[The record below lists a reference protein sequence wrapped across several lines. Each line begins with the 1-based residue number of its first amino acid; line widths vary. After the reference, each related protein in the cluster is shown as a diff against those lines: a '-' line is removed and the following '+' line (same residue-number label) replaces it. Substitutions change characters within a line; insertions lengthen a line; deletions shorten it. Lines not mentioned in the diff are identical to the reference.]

1 MRLLEAA
8 ILVGLAK
15 GVETPGELAKFLR
28 VDRDSIVKVLEQLEA
43 KELVRKERRGLIFK
57 KTVYMLTEKGY
68 EALEEA
74 SRKLR
79 EAAKELEELGKRLE
93 KKHIE
98 AVEAVSSSKE
108 KLEELIAIAPLLSWL
123 GLLDVALASILLTF
137 LVGLD
142 EQVDVDEGFYDT
154 YIEWV

>member
-15 GVETPGELAKFLR
+15 GVETPSELAKFLR
-28 VDRDSIVKVLEQLEA
+28 VDRDSIVGVLEQLEA
-43 KELVRKERRGLIFK
+43 KGLVRKERKGLIFK

-79 EAAKELEELGKRLE
+79 EAAKELEELGKELR
-93 KKHIE
+93 
-98 AVEAVSSSKE
+98 KE
-108 KLEELIAIAPLLSWL
+108 HAGTAKTTSPPGEELAELIAIAPLLFWL
-123 GLLDVALASILLTF
+123 GLLDVALMSIF
-137 LVGLD
+137 LSSLANQEEIGID
-142 EQVDVDEGFYDT
+142 EESYDI
-154 YIEWV
+154 YIE